1 MQSQEPIPEN
11 PSKQK
16 QQQQQQQQQMNH
28 SCSNNMLPSLNFD
41 SELQNL
47 AEMGDDV
54 DLPEVFWD
62 YGDISYMNNSEEGS
76 ITSSIPKWKTNPN
89 DETTL
94 NANANT
100 NVVPS
105 ASVPQQ
111 TARQDNADKP
121 NAIAGQNTNAA
132 NLDTASMNNY
142 MSGYQQ
148 PLTGNLGGY
157 NPFLL
162 PTSFAAMKP
171 GQSQQANGVNQ
182 QQTIQQQQHQ
192 QQQQQ
197 QTIQQQQQQ
206 LVNTVNILPRLNG
219 TNGSNQGN
227 DATNQAAANNCQQQ
241 QQQQQ
246 QQLQSQLFGLSQA
259 AFNPQQLA
267 AAAWQSNNTQVQN
280 LNNYLQQQLQAQG
293 NAQQLQQ
300 QLFSNG
306 GLMAGSNQMLPPQQQ
321 MMQPQHQLGMQQ
333 QQQTQQNTQQT
344 KTTSQPQAK
353 LMNNNMQ
360 QQQSQQ
366 MYQPQV
372 LPLAQGGN
380 QIIPQSG
387 GRPQSGTTFEMTQP
401 APVTKPAPNNPRNQ
415 KFKAQIPKPAQ
426 ATSSSNIAYVVSS
439 SDTDGEHNCA
449 SNRTQAKKPR
459 RSTTT
464 KIKSE
469 GTSESYEETMLQLTD
484 INPLGDLK
492 TGEDEMTEEER
503 QLANRKRNREH
514 ARNTRARKKA
524 YVESLKSTLDELC
537 RERDSLVSERAG
549 AASSLLE
556 VQTTR
561 TSVLL
566 SFFGLR
572 SSYEKRRPLWSS
584 IIDESF
590 TCVMPVT
597 PYRSF
602 PASEV
607 QISKCQR
614 TIMGVDGMM
623 GDTASM
629 HVMLNSVVDRSR
641 FPNGKVQFSYT
652 LIAEEAIVS
661 GSQMMARWNMTTT
674 NAVALGA
681 KREVKKMG
689 MLCARFNSAHKIVA
703 LELMFDVMAFML
715 QLKQNNGASAFSVVP
730 NTVQTCVGPF
740 GNSPMVMTL
749 AERPYTIVQVNSHWE
764 EMTGWNSEDV
774 VGKESCKILQGDE
787 TEDSSMDDLMT
798 SIRFQRPAFTVLTNY
813 TRGGKKMFR
822 NFINLYPL
830 STDSKVTHYVG
841 LTMHIEWMA
850 AELGKTQVDG
860 WRQSISKGLKQVEGV
875 QIDSRATLKTSD
887 VAQLTESGSSSESG
901 ITETPKVSSGSND
914 ESSSNDDVLQGRILE
929 RKLTESGS
937 STESGSTEAPKVS
950 SSSNDESSSNDDVL
964 RSQERILGE
973 VTN

>member
-1 MQSQEPIPEN
+1 MQQQESIPLD
-11 PSKQK
+11 PAKQS
-16 QQQQQQQQQMNH
+16 QQQQQQQMN
-28 SCSNNMLPSLNFD
+28 SSNHNFPNFD

-62 YGDISYMNNSEEGS
+62 YGDISYMNNSEEGGS
-76 ITSSIPKWKTNPN
+76 ITSSIPKWKINPA
-89 DETTL
+89 DETAASANDNISASV
-94 NANANT
+94 NANAT
-100 NVVPS
+100 PS
-105 ASVPQQ
+105 ASVTVTQQ
-111 TARQDNADKP
+111 SAHQENANNRNNTAANASANTNTNT
-121 NAIAGQNTNAA
+121 NANAGQNCNPASI
-132 NLDTASMNNY
+132 DIASMNNY
-142 MSGYQQ
+142 ISGFQQ
-148 PLTGNLGGY
+148 PLVGNLGGF
-157 NPFLL
+157 NPFML
-162 PTSFAAMKP
+162 PTPATATASPNIQLPNLFAAMKP
-171 GQSQQANGVNQ
+171 AQSQQSNGSN
-182 QQTIQQQQHQ
+182 Q
-192 QQQQQ
+192 QQQQILN
-197 QTIQQQQQQ
+197 TANVAPRMNAPN
-206 LVNTVNILPRLNG
+206 VNVN
-219 TNGSNQGN
+219 NQRN
-227 DATNQAAANNCQQQ
+227 DNTNQSPGNNRQQQ

-246 QQLQSQLFGLSQA
+246 QQLQSQMFGLPQA

-267 AAAWQSNNTQVQN
+267 AAWQSNNNQVQN

-306 GLMAGSNQMLPPQQQ
+306 GLMAGNNQMLPPQQQ

-333 QQQTQQNTQQT
+333 RQQTQQTTQQP
-344 KTTSQPQAK
+344 KSNPQPQAK
-353 LMNNNMQ
+353 LVNNTMQ
-360 QQQSQQ
+360 QQTQQ

-387 GRPQSGTTFEMTQP
+387 GRPQSGTFPNSSTSDMAQP
-401 APVTKPAPNNPRNQ
+401 APVTKPARSNSRNPKSSRTQ
-415 KFKAQIPKPAQ
+415 TQIPAVT
-426 ATSSSNIAYVVSS
+426 TSSSNHLKAYIVSS

-449 SNRTQAKKPR
+449 SATTRPQPKKSR
-459 RSTTT
+459 RPTITST
-464 KIKSE
+464 KYKNQEPNQSF
-469 GTSESYEETMLQLTD
+469 ESMLQLAD
-484 INPLGDLK
+484 ECGVK
-492 TGEDEMTEEER
+492 KGEEEMTEEER

-549 AASSLLE
+549 AASLLLE

-566 SFFGLR
+566 SFFALR
-572 SSYEKRRPLWSS
+572 SNFEKRRALWSS
-584 IIDESF
+584 IMDESF

-629 HVMLNSVVDRSR
+629 HVLLNSIVDRSR
-641 FPNGKVQFSYT
+641 FPTGRVQFRYT

-661 GSQMMARWNMTTT
+661 GCQMMARWNMSTT

-715 QLKQNNGASAFSVVP
+715 QLKQNAGASAFSVVP

-749 AERPYTIVQVNSHWE
+749 ADRPYTIVQVNSHWE
-764 EMTGWNSEDV
+764 KMTGWKAEDV
-774 VGKESCKILQGDE
+774 VGKKSCKILQGQK
-787 TEDSSMDDLMT
+787 TEDSSIDDLMS
-798 SIRFQRPAFTVLTNY
+798 SIRYQRPAFTVLTNY
-813 TRGGKKMFR
+813 TRNGKKMFR
-822 NFINLYPL
+822 NFINLFPL
-830 STDSKVTHYVG
+830 STDSKITHYVG
-841 LTMHIEWMA
+841 LTVHIEWMEGA
-850 AELGKTQVDG
+850 KGQKQVDG
-860 WRQSISKGLKQVEGV
+860 WTEQVETVGPAPME
-875 QIDSRATLKTSD
+875 DLSK
-887 VAQLTESGSSSESG
+887 VAQTTDSGSLSQSG
-901 ITETPKVSSGSND
+901 SGKPPKVSVSTNGSND
-914 ESSSNDDVLQGRILE
+914 ESSSNDVLQVQKEIIG
-929 RKLTESGS
+929 
-937 STESGSTEAPKVS
+937 
-950 SSSNDESSSNDDVL
+950 D
-964 RSQERILGE
+964 